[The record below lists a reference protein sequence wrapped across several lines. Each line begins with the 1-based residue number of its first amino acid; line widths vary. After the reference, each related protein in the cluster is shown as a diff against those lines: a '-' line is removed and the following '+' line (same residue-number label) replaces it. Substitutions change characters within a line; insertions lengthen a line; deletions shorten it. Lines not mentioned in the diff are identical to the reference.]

1 MPLNTSNNTI
11 NRLGKIVFS
20 LLLIILMGGSQIQC
34 SQGTT
39 PMKHADKVDFNF
51 DVRPILVQNCYL
63 CHGPDISSRKANL
76 RLDTFEGA
84 IAKREGGKHAVVPG
98 KSHKSELIKRITYE
112 DPAMRMPPMES
123 NLKLTQSEIE
133 ILRKWIDQGA
143 EWKPHWAFIKP
154 TLEAPVKNKS
164 GLSANEIDDF
174 VFAKLESQNLK
185 PAPQANK
192 NTLIRRVSYILTGLP
207 PTPEKIKEFIN
218 DTSTEA
224 YEKMVDSYLNSN
236 SFGERWAR
244 HWMDIVRYAETK
256 GHEFDYPIIG
266 AWKYRD
272 YLIRAFNKD
281 IPYDQLVKEHLAGD
295 LIEDVRWNP
304 ETGVNE
310 SQIGT
315 SFFALGEGTH
325 SPVDIRKDE
334 ADRIDNMIDVTTKAF
349 QGLTVSCARCHDHKF
364 DPIPTAD
371 YYALYG
377 IMESSRFSAKP
388 SNLSQDQLK
397 SLEEVEELKAYIK
410 DIIAEEWSGQAI
422 NIPSNITSQ
431 EARYN
436 EHYNVIGDFRG
447 QDLDGWK
454 SDGIGF
460 GEQTTL
466 GTPEFDENGKLIGL
480 SEGKASS
487 KFFATGVFGALRSP
501 NFIIDKDSIGLYLK
515 GNKSTARIII
525 DNFQLIQNPIYGG
538 LAKNINNEEWK
549 KVGFNIAAWKG
560 HKAYIEVLPGVYNRH
575 HYKLTKSAFV
585 EMQYAISFDKGWP
598 ETVQLRHKN
607 PATSNQ
613 LLANWKS
620 SKSSAGEVA
629 ALNELLKNENIAT
642 EFSKTAELLEK
653 SLTLTQKLVDTT
665 FFTGINEGFGVDSPV
680 FIRGNPN
687 KTSEETVPR
696 GFLSAVMGENTA
708 FKSDGSGR
716 MELAEAILSPDNPLT
731 SRIMVNRIWHHLF
744 GKGIVETVDNFG
756 LQGKLPSHP
765 KLLDYLAVK
774 FQNDDWAIKKMI
786 KYMVMSNTFRR
797 SVIGSENVGSIDP
810 NNELLSHFPIRR
822 LESEAIWDGVLAVSG
837 NLNPEMYGEPVPVY
851 LTRFMQGRGKP
862 AKSGPLDGNGRRSI
876 YQDVRRNFLQ
886 PFMLTFDRPIPFST
900 FGKRNSTN
908 VPSQSL
914 VLMNDPFIIQQAE
927 LLANDVMSQVGL
939 NQMERINYI
948 YIKLL
953 SRYPSKEEVGQ
964 AESFI
969 QLLAKTH
976 DLKESQIANSL
987 EVWKDYCHSVL
998 NLKEFIY
1005 LL

>member
-1 MPLNTSNNTI
+1 M
-11 NRLGKIVFS
+11 V
-20 LLLIILMGGSQIQC
+20 LMGGSQIQC
-34 SQGTT
+34 SQA
-39 PMKHADKVDFNF
+39 PPIKYADKIDFNF

-84 IAKREGGKHAVVPG
+84 TAKRDGGKHAVIPGNSG
-98 KSHKSELIKRITYE
+98 KSEMIKRISHE
-112 DPAMRMPPMES
+112 DLEIRMPPLES
-123 NLKLTQSEIE
+123 NLKLTNSQID

-154 TLEAPVKNKS
+154 TLEEPEKHDSNQ
-164 GLSANEIDDF
+164 SANEIDDF
-174 VFAKLESQNLK
+174 VWEKLVSQNLE
-185 PAPQANK
+185 PAPRANK

-207 PTPEKIKEFIN
+207 PTAEKIDEFVN
-218 DTSTEA
+218 DSSSDA
-224 YEKMVDSYLNSN
+224 YENMVDSYLNSN
-236 SFGERWAR
+236 GFGERWAR

-304 ETGVNE
+304 ETGINE

-315 SFFALGEGTH
+315 AFYALGEGTH

-334 ADRIDNMIDVTTKAF
+334 ADRIDNMIDVTTKTF

-377 IMESSRFSAKP
+377 VMESSRFSNIP
-388 SNLSQDQLK
+388 SKFSLDQLK
-397 SLEEVEELKAYIK
+397 SLEEIANVKGYLKEL
-410 DIIAEEWSGQAI
+410 IAEEWSNQA
-422 NIPSNITSQ
+422 
-431 EARYN
+431 A
-436 EHYNVIGDFRG
+436 NVQTTAIAAAGNAKDYTILGDFRE
-447 QDLDGWK
+447 QDLDGWN
-454 SDGIGF
+454 SDGLGF
-460 GEQTTL
+460 GKETTL
-466 GTPEFDENGKLIGL
+466 GAPEFDEDGKLLGL

-487 KFFATGVFGALRSP
+487 KFYTTGIFGALRSP
-501 NFIIDKDSIGLYLK
+501 NFIIDKDSIGLYIR

-538 LAKNINNEEWK
+538 LSKGINTEEWK
-549 KVGFNIAAWKG
+549 KIGFNIGDWKG
-560 HKAYIEVLPGVYNRH
+560 HKAYIEVLPGAYNRH
-575 HYKLTKSAFV
+575 HYKFPKSAFV
-585 EMQYAISFDKGWP
+585 EIQYAISFDSGWP
-598 ETVQLRHKN
+598 ETIAPKHKE
-607 PATSNQ
+607 PVSGNQ

-620 SKSSAGEVA
+620 SKSSAQEVA
-629 ALNELLKNENIAT
+629 ALNKMLNSEKLAN
-642 EFSKTAELLEK
+642 EFSKTAALRAKREN
-653 SLTLTQKLVDTT
+653 LTQKLIDST
-665 FFTGINEGFGVDSPV
+665 FFTGINEGFGVDSPI
-680 FIRGNPN
+680 FIRGNHIEL
-687 KTSEETVPR
+687 SEDAIPR
-696 GFLSAVMGENTA
+696 GFLSAVTGESAA
-708 FKSDGSGR
+708 FKTKGSGR

-756 LQGKLPSHP
+756 LQGTLPSHP
-765 KLLDYLAVK
+765 KLLDYLAIK
-774 FQNDDWAIKKMI
+774 FQNEGWSIKNMI
-786 KYMVMSNTFRR
+786 KYIVMSNTFQR
-797 SVIGSENVGSIDP
+797 SVIGPENSKIIDP
-810 NNELLSHFPIRR
+810 NNNLLSHFPLRR
-822 LESEAIWDGVLAVSG
+822 LESEAIWDGILAVSG
-837 NLNPEMYGEPVPVY
+837 NLNPKMYGEPVPVY

-886 PFMLTFDRPIPFST
+886 PLMLTFDRPIPFST

-908 VPSQSL
+908 VPAQSL

-927 LLANDVMSQVGL
+927 MLAKDVMSQKDL
-939 NQMERINYI
+939 NQSERINYI

-953 SRYPSKEEVGQ
+953 SRTPSKEEVGK
-964 AESFI
+964 ANAFIELIATTYDLEESEI
-969 QLLAKTH
+969 T
-976 DLKESQIANSL
+976 SSP
-987 EVWKDYCHSVL
+987 EVWKDYCHSVF